1 MSESLSA
8 VAEQWLAENTDALV
22 RWRRHIH
29 EHPELAR
36 QEHATTEYVAAR
48 LAEAGLNPKVLPGGT
63 GVTCDF
69 GPEDGP
75 GWRCGLTWMPCRC
88 RSEPVRRIRRRCRMS
103 RMPVGT
109 TRTPRSCWALPWR
122 SIRRRRCRRGAP
134 DLPARRRGHAR
145 RRHRRGGHRRD
156 GGRHENLCLAL

>member
-48 LAEAGLNPKVLPGGT
+48 LA
-63 GVTCDF
+63 
-69 GPEDGP
+69 
-75 GWRCGLTWMPCRC
+75 
-88 RSEPVRRIRRRCRMS
+88 
-103 RMPVGT
+103 
-109 TRTPRSCWALPWR
+109 
-122 SIRRRRCRRGAP
+122 
-134 DLPARRRGHAR
+134 
-145 RRHRRGGHRRD
+145 
-156 GGRHENLCLAL
+156 